1 MDELTSLEQLEKRVE
16 WLDNERR
23 NDKTALASLQ
33 NRLTGL
39 ETENI
44 ALRKQLKEME
54 MEISGLQN
62 QFSSLDKYDN
72 RIERLNIDLTK
83 QVRDVNERAEMNLNE
98 AVKRVKLEI
107 EANRRSLSEVVQLSE
122 QLESV
127 RNEQKSAKLE
137 DSRLAR
143 LIEELKQKV
152 LEVSRFDE
160 EYRRSQHLLEENY
173 RQENKRLT
181 DMQGELAALRK
192 RVEETRSRFDYEYR
206 RSQHLLEENYRQEN
220 KRLTDMQGELAA
232 LRKRVEETRSRFDVF
247 SDSFRSL
254 DTRITELL
262 TYEKDRRDAQA
273 IFIEKVNSSL
283 VDKEKSFRIWENRF
297 GEIDRIN
304 LALSSQFEALETSK
318 KAVDKSIAGAEEVI
332 ERFERRI
339 NEITE
344 IQRLNDERFRQEWN
358 SFKGDDLKRWTNYLL
373 GQEEQMRVLSQRL
386 GSAQEELEALK
397 DSSQKSRDD
406 FDKLTRET
414 YRYVQAILGA
424 HQESIQNLAPLAEKK
439 AQ

>member
-107 EANRRSLSEVVQLSE
+107 EANRRSLSEVVQLAE

-160 EYRRSQHLLEENY
+160 
-173 RQENKRLT
+173 
-181 DMQGELAALRK
+181 
-192 RVEETRSRFDYEYR
+192 EYR

-297 GEIDRIN
+297 EEIDRIN
-304 LALSSQFEALETSK
+304 LALSSQFEALETAK
-318 KAVDKSIAGAEEVI
+318 KAVDKSITGAEEVI

-339 NEITE
+339 NEISE

-373 GQEEQMRVLSQRL
+373 GQEEQLRVLNQRL

>member
-192 RVEETRSRFDYEYR
+192 RVEETRSRFD
-206 RSQHLLEENYRQEN
+206 
-220 KRLTDMQGELAA
+220 
-232 LRKRVEETRSRFDVF
+232 VF

-297 GEIDRIN
+297 EEIDRIN
-304 LALSSQFEALETSK
+304 LALSSQFEALEASK
-318 KAVDKSIAGAEEVI
+318 KAVDKSITGAEEVI

-339 NEITE
+339 NEISE

-373 GQEEQMRVLSQRL
+373 GQEEQLRVLSQRL

>member
-98 AVKRVKLEI
+98 AVKRVKLDI
-107 EANRRSLSEVVQLSE
+107 EANRRSLSEVVQLAE

-192 RVEETRSRFDYEYR
+192 RVEETRSRFD
-206 RSQHLLEENYRQEN
+206 
-220 KRLTDMQGELAA
+220 
-232 LRKRVEETRSRFDVF
+232 VF

-273 IFIEKVNSSL
+273 IFIEKVNNSL
-283 VDKEKSFRIWENRF
+283 VDKEKTFRIWENRF
-297 GEIDRIN
+297 EEIDRIN
-304 LALSSQFEALETSK
+304 LALSSQFEALEASK
-318 KAVDKSIAGAEEVI
+318 KAVDKSITGAEEVI

-339 NEITE
+339 NEISE

-373 GQEEQMRVLSQRL
+373 GQEEQLRVLSQRL

>member
-192 RVEETRSRFDYEYR
+192 RVEETRSRFD
-206 RSQHLLEENYRQEN
+206 
-220 KRLTDMQGELAA
+220 
-232 LRKRVEETRSRFDVF
+232 VF

-297 GEIDRIN
+297 EEIDRIN
-304 LALSSQFEALETSK
+304 LALSSQFEALEASK
-318 KAVDKSIAGAEEVI
+318 KAVDKSITGAEEVI

-339 NEITE
+339 NEISE

-373 GQEEQMRVLSQRL
+373 GQEEQLRVLNQRL